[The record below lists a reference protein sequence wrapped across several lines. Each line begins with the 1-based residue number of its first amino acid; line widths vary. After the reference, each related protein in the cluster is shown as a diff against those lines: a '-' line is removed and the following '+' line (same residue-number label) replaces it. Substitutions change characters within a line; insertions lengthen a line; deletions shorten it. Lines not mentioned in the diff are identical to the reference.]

1 MASLI
6 EANDAYRFSILLA
19 GAEQVQPLVGQGAVV
34 AAAGWRLFGTQGADG
49 DGEGVLSERAV
60 LIEVLAE
67 VLAVS
72 AELLDAFPG
81 GMDHV
86 VDLRAIPVLHSAP
99 HIGHEP
105 VTVPVETLRV
115 VNPGVV
121 NV

>member
-1 MASLI
+1 MASLV

-34 AAAGWRLFGTQGADG
+34 AAAVWQLFGAQGADR
-49 DGEGVLSERAV
+49 DGEGVLSESAV
-60 LIEVLAE
+60 LTV

-81 GMDHV
+81 GMNHIM
-86 VDLRAIPVLHSAP
+86 DLRAIPVLYSAP

-115 VNPGVV
+115 VS
-121 NV
+121 